1 MKKNNIDTKQLIS
14 EMRQMLGTKR
24 MTVEGLVYGEDG
36 EEMMGGNEMGD
47 NGGSPEAAAAPEA
60 AAPEAD
66 AAAAQEMGSQNQQIP
81 GMNPKEE
88 NPLDGDPEITEL
100 ITNIRVMTLKG
111 LTKLANNPET
121 AQYDLLKKIFLQI
134 DKSVEDKID
143 PEK

>member
-36 EEMMGGNEMGD
+36 EEMMGGNEMGG

-60 AAPEAD
+60 AASEAD

>member
-1 MKKNNIDTKQLIS
+1 MNKNNTDTKKLIS
-14 EMRQMLGTKR
+14 EMKSLLQSKKL
-24 MTVEGLVYGEDG
+24 TVEGLVFGEDG
-36 EEMMGGNEMGD
+36 EEIMGGGEMPAEQMPQKP
-47 NGGSPEAAAAPEA
+47 GSEEQMM
-60 AAPEAD
+60 
-66 AAAAQEMGSQNQQIP
+66 AAQQGNQQMP
-81 GMNPKEE
+81 GMGEKEE

-134 DKSVEDKID
+134 DKSVEDKVD

>member
-14 EMRQMLGTKR
+14 EMRQMLGNKK

-36 EEMMGGNEMGD
+36 EEMMGGNEMD
-47 NGGSPEAAAAPEA
+47 NSEGSPEAAAPET
-60 AAPEAD
+60 D
-66 AAAAQEMGSQNQQIP
+66 AAAAAQQDMGSQNPQIP
-81 GMNPKEE
+81 GMKPQEQ

>member
-1 MKKNNIDTKQLIS
+1 MKKNNTDTRTLIQ
-14 EMRQMLGTKR
+14 EMRDMLGTKKL
-24 MTVEGLVYGEDG
+24 TLEGLVYGEDG
-36 EEMMGGNEMGD
+36 EEMMGDANVPEDEMSMGQPSNEPRQQQPSV
-47 NGGSPEAAAAPEA
+47 GGKGES
-60 AAPEAD
+60 
-66 AAAAQEMGSQNQQIP
+66 QIP
-81 GMNPKEE
+81 VMGQQEE

-134 DKSVEDKID
+134 DKSVEDKVD

>member
-1 MKKNNIDTKQLIS
+1 
-14 EMRQMLGTKR
+14 
-24 MTVEGLVYGEDG
+24 
-36 EEMMGGNEMGD
+36 MGGNEMGD
-47 NGGSPEAAAAPEA
+47 AESSPEA
-60 AAPEAD
+60 AAPEAE
-66 AAAAQEMGSQNQQIP
+66 AAAAQQEMGSQNPQIP
-81 GMNPKEE
+81 GMNPKEQ

>member
-36 EEMMGGNEMGD
+36 EEMMGGNEMGG

>member
-14 EMRQMLGTKR
+14 EMRQMLGTRK

-36 EEMMGGNEMGD
+36 EEMMGGNEMTGAENTSD
-47 NGGSPEAAAAPEA
+47 VSTQEM
-60 AAPEAD
+60 D
-66 AAAAQEMGSQNQQIP
+66 AAAAQEMGAQNAQP
-81 GMNPKEE
+81 GAENQEA

>member
-14 EMRQMLGTKR
+14 EMRQMLGNKK

-47 NGGSPEAAAAPEA
+47 AEGSPEA
-60 AAPEAD
+60 AAPEAEAV
-66 AAAAQEMGSQNQQIP
+66 AAQQEMGSQNPQIP
-81 GMNPKEE
+81 GMNPKEQ

>member
-36 EEMMGGNEMGD
+36 EEMMGGNEMGG
-47 NGGSPEAAAAPEA
+47 NGDSPEAAAAPEA